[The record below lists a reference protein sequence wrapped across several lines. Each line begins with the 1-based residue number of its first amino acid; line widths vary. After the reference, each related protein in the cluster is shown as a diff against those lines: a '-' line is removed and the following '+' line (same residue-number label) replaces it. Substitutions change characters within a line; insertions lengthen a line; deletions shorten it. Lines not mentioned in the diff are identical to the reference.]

1 MPLSGPEWVTK
12 FQNSRRLEDL
22 EPVFRSGVS
31 RFLAALRTA
40 GATVTIADTLRPAE
54 RAYLMHFS
62 FRIARENLDATTVPA
77 KAGVDIQWVHSAAG
91 GLTSAQASKSAA
103 ERMVAAYGIVF
114 RPALSSRH
122 TEGRAIDMTI
132 NWNGDLEIAKSDGTM
147 ITVTSAPRNGDN
159 TSLQRVGE
167 SYGVIKL
174 VSDPPHWSADGH

>member
-1 MPLSGPEWVTK
+1 MP
-12 FQNSRRLEDL
+12 
-22 EPVFRSGVS
+22 
-31 RFLAALRTA
+31 
-40 GATVTIADTLRPAE
+40 
-54 RAYLMHFS
+54 
-62 FRIARENLDATTVPA
+62 AR
-77 KAGVDIQWVHSAAG
+77 AGVDIQWVHPAAG
-91 GLTSAQASKSAA
+91 GVTTAQASKAAA

-132 NWNGDLEIAKSDGTM
+132 GWNGDLEIAKSDGTM

-174 VSDPPHWSADGH
+174 VSDPPHWSTDGH